1 MKYLKK
7 NTVNFWPVVF
17 IIILILL
24 IQKLIS
30 NQNTVVEEGAAE
42 MITNKETPVYLEV
55 NEGEEVGQI
64 PSEDTIFE
72 EGEEVLD
79 FDIHIVQSGENLSS
93 IAEEWGVT
101 VTAIMRINEI
111 ENPDSIKIGQELK
124 IPLRD
129 QWNSDYP
136 EDKGLYRVKKGDS
149 LWGIAKML
157 DTTIDI
163 LLELNPDLD
172 PAKLKIGQMINIP
185 SSSTEE
191 NQSSN

>member
-30 NQNTVVEEGAAE
+30 NQNTVLEPIAE

-55 NEGEEVGQI
+55 NEEEEVGQI

-101 VTAIMRINEI
+101 VTAIIRINEI
-111 ENPDSIKIGQELK
+111 ENLTQ
-124 IPLRD
+124 
-129 QWNSDYP
+129 
-136 EDKGLYRVKKGDS
+136 
-149 LWGIAKML
+149 
-157 DTTIDI
+157 
-163 LLELNPDLD
+163 
-172 PAKLKIGQMINIP
+172 
-185 SSSTEE
+185 
-191 NQSSN
+191 